1 MSPKYSVQERLKL
14 IKRVIF
20 DKEPVAKVCR
30 ETGISRVLFYRWLKK
45 YKEAPNQPEALIP
58 GRKKLQ
64 ISPRKVAP
72 EQEELILKIVK
83 KNPCWSTKK
92 ISAALPKDSLGKPIV
107 GNHGVQN
114 VLKRLNLSIAK
125 ARIAHV
131 KKISRPKEEVISGVR
146 LTPEQKLEML
156 EKVVV
161 EKKPVSKICQEYG
174 ISRTLFYRL
183 KRRYEEAAL
192 EEKLKAVSP
201 QVRHITRYW
210 RQTPQR
216 YEQAVLNLV
225 AKHPEYSVRGLVANL
240 PQVAGVS
247 IISHHGVQNILR
259 RYSLSLYEQRLA
271 FSQAQVTPVTRL
283 IGAWEQVFARFF
295 VFPVETRATIVRF
308 TGVTALTTFIT
319 VIVLGSLGYFA
330 TVLGGAAPVYRPGL
344 IFASIALSV
353 GSLFFLYSMK
363 YYFTLAVVLSF
374 SRQPA
379 SPDGSQGGS
388 GELGVLGLMGETR
401 KNGPSASSGWLAR
414 IFGLGNGPTSPADWR
429 ATRGRVVG
437 LEPNLESVEL
447 EKHPF
452 ISIHLP
458 FYNEKKVADR
468 ILSACTSFDYPN
480 YEVVVC
486 DDSTDETIEI
496 LEKWK
501 SHPKVKIIHRQT
513 REGFKRWR
521 PSRSAQGKFFED

>member
-1 MSPKYSVQERLKL
+1 MKKQESPG
-14 IKRVIF
+14 F
-20 DKEPVAKVCR
+20 F
-30 ETGISRVLFYRWLKK
+30 FYRWLKK

-83 KNPCWSTKK
+83 KNPRWSTKK

-210 RQTPQR
+210 RQTPRR

-225 AKHPEYSVRGLVANL
+225 AKNPEYSVRGLVANL

-330 TVLGGAAPVYRPGL
+330 RVFGTAAPVYRPGL
-344 IFASIALSV
+344 FFATIALSI

-374 SRQPA
+374 SRQP
-379 SPDGSQGGS
+379 
-388 GELGVLGLMGETR
+388 GESAVLGL
-401 KNGPSASSGWLAR
+401 
-414 IFGLGNGPTSPADWR
+414 NGPTSPADWR